1 MSPTRSP
8 TRWAWATRP
17 DARRGDPVRPDP
29 GHPVRLFTTV
39 GGRSLRPAP
48 RARPGSHLDRD
59 HGPGTPA
66 ESRRDG
72 MSFRAPSRNTGN
84 TSNLERA
91 RLRLHPSNAS
101 RRYNS
106 TTPEGGQTSAA
117 TARTIPGPSWLWLDP
132 IVEPFRA
139 YGRVQQR
146 RPYMTQ
152 LVSSLIIYFIGDCVA
167 QSITQPE
174 PSVQQE
180 KTNEADQVDEKGWV
194 QQWSDDRDWSR
205 TMRALAI
212 GGLSAIP
219 SYRWFLWLSNS
230 FNYRSKTLSLSIK
243 VRCLYPCSS
252 MLAVS

>member
-1 MSPTRSP
+1 MVAPSC
-8 TRWAWATRP
+8 AWVRVGL
-17 DARRGDPVRPDP
+17 RRIPN
-29 GHPVRLFTTV
+29 
-39 GGRSLRPAP
+39 
-48 RARPGSHLDRD
+48 
-59 HGPGTPA
+59 
-66 ESRRDG
+66 
-72 MSFRAPSRNTGN
+72 APSRNTTN
-84 TSNLERA
+84 TSNFERA
-91 RLRLHPSNAS
+91 RLRIHLSNTS

-106 TTPEGGQTSAA
+106 TGSDGAQGAAA

-174 PSVQQE
+174 PSAQQQE
-180 KTNEADQVDEKGWV
+180 AADEADEKGWV
-194 QQWSDDRDWSR
+194 QQWSDDRDWTR
-205 TMRALAI
+205 TMRALCI

-230 FNYRSKTLSLSIK
+230 FNYRSKTLSLTIK
-243 VRCLYPCSS
+243 VRCSLFLERMRLQQY
-252 MLAVS
+252 

>member
-1 MSPTRSP
+1 MIAPSS
-8 TRWAWATRP
+8 AWVRVGL
-17 DARRGDPVRPDP
+17 RRIPN
-29 GHPVRLFTTV
+29 
-39 GGRSLRPAP
+39 
-48 RARPGSHLDRD
+48 
-59 HGPGTPA
+59 
-66 ESRRDG
+66 
-72 MSFRAPSRNTGN
+72 APSRNTGN
-84 TSNLERA
+84 TTNLERA

-106 TTPEGGQTSAA
+106 TTPGGGQTAAA

-167 QSITQPE
+167 QSIAQPE
-174 PSVQQE
+174 PSIQQE
-180 KTNEADQVDEKGWV
+180 QADEADEADEKGWV
-194 QQWSDDRDWSR
+194 QQWSDGRDWSR

-212 GGLSAIP
+212 GGLSSIP

-243 VRCLYPCSS
+243 VRCLCLHTRMFAPY
-252 MLAVS
+252 